1 LISNNGSLR
10 RGFRIRSLV
19 LDAISI
25 TDRKEE
31 KRKGGED
38 GRMRIAH
45 GEHKIRY

>member
-1 LISNNGSLR
+1 M
-10 RGFRIRSLV
+10 

-31 KRKGGED
+31 KSKGGED
-38 GRMRIAH
+38 GRTWIAH